1 MFNREE
7 LRVARQKR
15 LKGEGAPLV
24 IDGGMGTELE
34 RRGVPMDG
42 KAWSG
47 AAVLNQPATVREV
60 HEDFIAAGAEVIIA
74 NTFSS
79 GRHMLEPAGYG
90 DHVEEINKEA
100 VALAAAALKRTGR
113 NDISIAGSI
122 CEWTTATDPKW
133 GSPEAVTDSVAE
145 QAQILATAGVDLIA
159 LEMCEL
165 AEYTVPVVEA
175 VKSVGLPI
183 WIGISCQSRP
193 DSTFLPVFDY
203 ADRSLDS
210 LIGAIAPLEPECINI
225 MHSPVPD
232 VPMAF
237 DMLRSVWSGP
247 IGIYPESGFF
257 KMPNWQFVD
266 VIEPAELAE
275 KASGWVKRGARL
287 LGGCCGLGA
296 DHVRALRDVAA
307 AA

>member
-1 MFNREE
+1 
-7 LRVARQKR
+7 
-15 LKGEGAPLV
+15 
-24 IDGGMGTELE
+24 
-34 RRGVPMDG
+34 MDG
-42 KAWSG
+42 EAWSG

-159 LEMCEL
+159 LEMCER